1 MDAIRVMLADD
12 HTLFREGTR
21 GLLEHA
27 GDIDVVGEAGDGE
40 AALAMVEAVRPDIAI
55 VDIEMPGMN
64 GIEVTRH
71 LHATHPE
78 VIVLA
83 LTVHDEAPFVFA
95 VLEAGAAGYLMKDVN
110 AHELIEAVRAL
121 ARGESVLHPSIARQ
135 VLARMRGADAAS
147 CPVPVALGQGELD
160 VLRCAARGLSNPDIA
175 AELCIGLRTVQWRFR
190 RILEALDATTRM
202 EAIICGLR
210 LGLVTLE
217 EQQ

>member
-1 MDAIRVMLADD
+1 MDAIRVVLADD

-27 GDIDVVGEAGDGE
+27 GDIEVVGEAGDGE
-40 AALAMVEAVRPDIAI
+40 TALALIARTRPDIAI
-55 VDIEMPGMN
+55 LDIEMPGMN

-71 LHATHPE
+71 LRSSHPE
-78 VIVLA
+78 VLVLA

-95 VLEAGAAGYLMKDVN
+95 VLEAGAAGYLIKDVN

-121 ARGESVLHPSIARQ
+121 SRGESVLHPSIARQ
-135 VLARMRGADAAS
+135 VLARMRGGDTAG
-147 CPVPVALGQGELD
+147 CPAPVALGEGELA

-175 AELCIGLRTVQWRFR
+175 AELGIGLRTVQWRFR
-190 RILEALDATTRM
+190 RILEALGATTRM

-217 EQQ
+217 EQA